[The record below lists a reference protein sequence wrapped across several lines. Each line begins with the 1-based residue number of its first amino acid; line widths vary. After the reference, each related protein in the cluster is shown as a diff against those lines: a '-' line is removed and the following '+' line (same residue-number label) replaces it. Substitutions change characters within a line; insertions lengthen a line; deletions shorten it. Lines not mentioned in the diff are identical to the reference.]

1 MSVERRWV
9 VYAQQAPSA
18 LVPLV
23 PGPWRDL
30 ATMSDLAIESDLDTI
45 SDFDGRAEWK
55 YSPLSKGHGGD
66 HADQSLVAG

>member
-1 MSVERRWV
+1 M

-30 ATMSDLAIESDLDTI
+30 ATMSDLAIESDLD
-45 SDFDGRAEWK
+45 GRAEWK